1 MKFCLIST
9 SIHIFLY
16 LEYTCEINASIDTN
30 GYMDISL
37 INTSTTDQ
45 LNRILIHTYELL
57 YIESF
62 RRKETKKKNWNWIF
76 KKFIQNSNCLCIEIK
91 VYSNTLIF

>member
-1 MKFCLIST
+1 MRQ
-9 SIHIFLY
+9 
-16 LEYTCEINASIDTN
+16 AIDTN
-30 GYMDISL
+30 GYMDIFL

-62 RRKETKKKNWNWIF
+62 RMKKGKKQKSTEIGFLKNSF
-76 KKFIQNSNCLCIEIK
+76 KIQTVCVSK
-91 VYSNTLIF
+91 

>member
-1 MKFCLIST
+1 MRQ
-9 SIHIFLY
+9 
-16 LEYTCEINASIDTN
+16 AIDTN
-30 GYMDISL
+30 GYMDIFL

-62 RRKETKKKNWNWIF
+62 RRKETKKYWNWIF
-76 KKFIQNSNCLCIEIK
+76 KKFIQNSNSLCIEIK

>member
-1 MKFCLIST
+1 MRQ
-9 SIHIFLY
+9 
-16 LEYTCEINASIDTN
+16 AIDTN
-30 GYMDISL
+30 GYMDIFL

-62 RRKETKKKNWNWIF
+62 RRKETKK
-76 KKFIQNSNCLCIEIK
+76 
-91 VYSNTLIF
+91 Y